1 MFAIEPEFGTS
12 SELCSQRIEDLGS
25 AAASRGTRRCQKP
38 RGQRPDGAKN
48 ESDFFADRQGAYRKK
63 VAFD

>member
-38 RGQRPDGAKN
+38 RARDPTGPETKAT
-48 ESDFFADRQGAYRKK
+48 FFADRQGAYRKK